1 MYLEMYL
8 DTRYSVG
15 IFFKKKKTMQQ
26 TIMYNNRLRIR
37 ASKRANKSNSAPGPQ
52 YT

>member
-1 MYLEMYL
+1 MYLEMW
-8 DTRYSVG
+8 YSVG
-15 IFFKKKKTMQQ
+15 NFFIKKKTIQQ